1 MPGTALPAN
10 AALTRHVIVDAPE
23 RSFARDFS
31 MSRAFF
37 SPQKIM
43 VA

>member
-10 AALTRHVIVDAPE
+10 AALTRHVIVDALKDHLPATSVC
-23 RSFARDFS
+23 RGLFFAT
-31 MSRAFF
+31 
-37 SPQKIM
+37 QKIM